1 MYLTNSTCMVLYR
14 VQGIVF
20 VDSPAIVNDKFEAR
34 MALSTWISDVE

>member
-1 MYLTNSTCMVLYR
+1 MYLTNSTCMVLSR

-20 VDSPAIVNDKFEAR
+20 GDSPVIVNDELEAR